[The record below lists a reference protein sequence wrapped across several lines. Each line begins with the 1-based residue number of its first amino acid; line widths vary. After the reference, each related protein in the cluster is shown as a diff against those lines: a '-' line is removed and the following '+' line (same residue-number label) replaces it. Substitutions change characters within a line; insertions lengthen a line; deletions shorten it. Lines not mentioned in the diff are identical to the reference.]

1 MTGAARARR
10 AETALVPIKN
20 SVWGDAIGRQL
31 QEQGLTQTELARL
44 AGINRGTVQHI
55 LRGGHCHTET
65 LERISIALGLPLAD
79 LFQEPI
85 DIGLRRDKI
94 VAAVLREL
102 SESIGDAVAEHLG
115 RRRLSQGR
123 RRRAETRLPF
133 TD

>member
-1 MTGAARARR
+1 M
-10 AETALVPIKN
+10 
-20 SVWGDAIGRQL
+20 
-31 QEQGLTQTELARL
+31 TQTELARL

-65 LERISIALGLPLAD
+65 LERIATALGMPLAD

-85 DIGLRRDKI
+85 DIGIRRDKI

-102 SESIGDAVAEHLG
+102 SDTIGDAVDEHLS
-115 RRRLSQGR
+115 RRRLAER
-123 RRRAETRLPF
+123 RRKRGDTRLPF